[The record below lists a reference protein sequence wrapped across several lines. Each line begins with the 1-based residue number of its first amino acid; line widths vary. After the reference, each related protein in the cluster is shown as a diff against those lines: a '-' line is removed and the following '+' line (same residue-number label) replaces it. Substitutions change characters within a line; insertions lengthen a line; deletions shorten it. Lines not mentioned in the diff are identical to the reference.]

1 MLIAIIQPQKI
12 SPQTILTEIAKVIGT
27 TVQNIKK
34 LEYWPYQI
42 WVNITGKGGRLVSYR
57 SLSPWLRE
65 IIIAIRNC
73 TSLEELFALGNI
85 FKQEIQ
91 RLPQYY
97 GTEDVEKMRAVWSEQ
112 RDYLIAEE
120 ERTQPMRE
128 YQKKAQEWLETWQKM
143 IAHCP
148 SVDSLQY
155 LYPEMERQSKEFEDL
170 PQIIEELLESFQQR
184 WKKLEVHQKS
194 KVKSQK

>member
-12 SPQTILTEIAKVIGT
+12 SPQTILTEVAKIVDA

-34 LEYWPYQI
+34 LEYWPNQI

-65 IIIAIRNC
+65 IIIAIRDC
-73 TSLEELFALGNI
+73 TNLEELFALGDI

-91 RLPQYY
+91 RFPQYY
-97 GTEDVEKMRAVWSEQ
+97 ATEDVEKMRAVWSEQ

-120 ERTQPMRE
+120 ERTKPMRE
-128 YQKKAQEWLETWQKM
+128 HQQKATEWLETWEKM
-143 IAHCP
+143 IAHCQ

-170 PQIIEELLESFQQR
+170 PEIIEELLQTFQQR
-184 WKKLEVHQKS
+184 WKELNIENKKA
-194 KVKSQK
+194 K